1 MSSNLSKHILTT
13 LVYYDVMDY
22 PMTSFEVWKYLTRTS
37 NLNQP
42 TGQQALGGDSG
53 NQNEKYSL
61 SEVIK
66 ELDGDGVRK
75 NIAEYRGYYFLKG
88 REKLVEQR
96 IGRNKIAESKFKIA
110 RRVAWWLR
118 FVPFMRGIALTG
130 RLAMKNTE
138 SKSDLDFLIVLKKGR
153 IFTGRAL
160 VTLLVHILGKR
171 RYGSKIA
178 NRVCLNYFI
187 TDKSLEIN
195 LKDIFSASEY
205 HFITPIFGRKTFK
218 KFQIKNGWLKKYK
231 IHYQPDEVANLKLLK
246 DGKFAKMTRKIGEK
260 LFKIDFIE
268 RHLRD
273 WQLRRIAAD
282 PRTHKPGSMII
293 ATDESLVF
301 LPDPQSPKVFEKF
314 QERLASL
321 E

>member
-1 MSSNLSKHILTT
+1 MQSDLSKHIITT
-13 LVYYDVMDY
+13 LAYYDVMDY
-22 PMTSFEVWKYLTRTS
+22 PMTSFEIWKYLTRTS

-42 TGQQALGGDSG
+42 VGRQIPDGDSD
-53 NQNEKYSL
+53 NRNERYSL
-61 SEVIK
+61 AEVIK
-66 ELDGDGVRK
+66 ELDGDGARK
-75 NIAEYRGYYFLKG
+75 NIEEYRGYYFLKG
-88 REKLVEQR
+88 RKDLVGQR

-118 FVPFMRGIALTG
+118 FVPFVRGIALTG

-138 SKSDLDFLIVLKKGR
+138 PKSDLDFLIVLKKGR

-160 VTLLVHILGKR
+160 VTSLVHILGKR
-171 RYGSKIA
+171 RYGLKIA

-205 HFITPIFGRKTFK
+205 HFITPVFGRKTFK

-231 IHYQPDEVANLKLLK
+231 IHYQPDEAANLKLLK
-246 DGKFAKMTRKIGEK
+246 DSKLAKMARKIGEK
-260 LFKIDFIE
+260 VFRMDSIE
-268 RHLRD
+268 RFLRA

-282 PRTHKPGSMII
+282 PRTHKSGSMII

-314 QERLASL
+314 QERLAGL

>member
-42 TGQQALGGDSG
+42 TDRQAPGGDSD
-53 NQNEKYSL
+53 NQNERYSL
-61 SEVIK
+61 AEVIK
-66 ELDGDGVRK
+66 ELDGDGLKK
-75 NIAEYRGYYFLKG
+75 NIGEYRGYYFLKG
-88 REKLVEQR
+88 RKDLVGQR

-118 FVPFMRGIALTG
+118 FVPFVRGIAVTG

-160 VTLLVHILGKR
+160 VTFLVHILGKR
-171 RYGSKIA
+171 RYGAKIA
-178 NRVCLNYFI
+178 NRACLNYFI

-205 HFITPIFGRKTFK
+205 HFITPVFGRKTFR
-218 KFQIKNGWLKKYK
+218 KFQIKNGWLKKHK
-231 IHYQPDEVANLKLLK
+231 VHYQPDEVVNLKLLK
-246 DGKFAKMTRKIGEK
+246 DSKPAKIIRKIGEK

-268 RHLRD
+268 RYLRA
-273 WQLRRIAAD
+273 WQLERIAAD

-314 QERLASL
+314 QERLANL